1 MRIKIWD
8 WDWVLGFGLPLFRS
22 PRQSELIG
30 IYSSMTRGTISSIPL
45 EDPGVD
51 HILAHDLESVAGYV
65 LYDRARDVVAN
76 LNHGLHQEI
85 DVHGFQGG
93 IQEPVS
99 PLIFDPGPDG
109 FYWVEKGG
117 SDWEKKKDRTH

>member
-1 MRIKIWD
+1 MSWGKELEG
-8 WDWVLGFGLPLFRS
+8 LGLEFWTSIVSLTPSIRVNWNS
-22 PRQSELIG
+22 LI
-30 IYSSMTRGTISSIPL
+30 YDPGTISSIPL